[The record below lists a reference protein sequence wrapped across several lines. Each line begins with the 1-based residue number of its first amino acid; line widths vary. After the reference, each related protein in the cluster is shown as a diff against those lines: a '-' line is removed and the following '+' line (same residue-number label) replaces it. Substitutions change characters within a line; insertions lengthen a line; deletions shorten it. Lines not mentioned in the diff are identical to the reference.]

1 MKKGIIFNAEMI
13 NAILQGQK
21 TQTRRVVKYASEN
34 DFRHMDYDLE
44 KGVMKFYT
52 KVSGAWTLVRSVKCP
67 FGKVGDKLWV
77 KETWTEYDDGL
88 VYRASYPQLDGVTK
102 WQSPAIMPKEYS
114 RITLAITNIRVERL
128 QDISEEDAKAEGA
141 QLCNCGVGPDGEP
154 TKGFRSG
161 FVRLWR
167 SIYKD
172 DSTKSWFK
180 NPYVWVIDFEVTKC

>member
-102 WQSPAIMPKEYS
+102 WQSPDYFWTPHVLMGRWGS
-114 RITLAITNIRVERL
+114 RDT
-128 QDISEEDAKAEGA
+128 DWSEGCIFI
-141 QLCNCGVGPDGEP
+141 L
-154 TKGFRSG
+154 
-161 FVRLWR
+161 
-167 SIYKD
+167 
-172 DSTKSWFK
+172 
-180 NPYVWVIDFEVTKC
+180 EVLMGDHCPH